1 MANSLHDAGE
11 LISLQK
17 SEAAQI
23 VVLDPTWLCSS
34 VVGQILAPEQLHRE
48 RDRRRPLVNVSDLE
62 AITDCA
68 AHFGAGG
75 GRTLAVLL
83 RELGL
88 CFQVAVSERAAEGY
102 LYFFPA
108 LRKEEVRPTDLFLS
122 NPRHRAGRRLLA
134 RSEADALVP
143 GFFLQLQVRAAQQ
156 VAFRAD
162 TAFEQKLWVDGVLLQ
177 RGPSQAIVE
186 KSRLADGRDAV
197 DILACSAGS
206 EAQLW
211 SQLAAAEDLAL
222 TVLESTCPGTRL
234 DTYAIS
240 EPGLDHAV
248 APAARQGHAK
258 LLSELEAERRS
269 GEAHTIIG
277 GQGYELDA
285 LLGPSDLAAGDG
297 GAAALRE
304 VLEPIAA
311 ELGGFSHASL
321 AKAQLGG
328 VDSRFN
334 APVEALVFGAPVDAA
349 RGIEHYMRVDASTV
363 RSGLNQGV
371 AAVRR
376 EFETAGTE
384 EDNMCLR
391 YVLDEEAGTNRT
403 PFQENLCLDCD
414 AEGSLLECRRRAD
427 GRGMRLADF
436 CSHPKA
442 TASAL
447 TEAHVAALRVYST
460 AAYRSLNNPL
470 RVAREDRPPHGFPV
484 TIALIHDAVKKLRAA
499 SAQADDAHA
508 ELDLWRG
515 MQNRELPDGFMRM
528 GGTEVAPM
536 STTSD
541 LSTAVKYSV
550 SRHAILLR
558 LRTHDFIMRGAD
570 ISFLSAF
577 PAEAEYLFPPLTYCR
592 PTGHTTVLT
601 IDDATFKVV
610 DVVPDMQ

>member
-1 MANSLHDAGE
+1 
-11 LISLQK
+11 
-17 SEAAQI
+17 
-23 VVLDPTWLCSS
+23 LCI
-34 VVGQILAPEQLHRE
+34 G
-48 RDRRRPLVNVSDLE
+48 
-62 AITDCA
+62 CA
-68 AHFGAGG
+68 
-75 GRTLAVLL
+75 L
-83 RELGL
+83 
-88 CFQVAVSERAAEGY
+88 QVAVSERAAEGY

-108 LRKEEVRPTDLFLS
+108 LLEPSERRPARLFLK
-122 NPRHRAGRRLLA
+122 NPHHRAGRRLLA
-134 RSEADALVP
+134 RSDADALVP

-186 KSRLADGRDAV
+186 MSRLADGRDAV
-197 DILACSAGS
+197 DILACSDGS
-206 EAQLW
+206 EGQLW
-211 SQLAAAEDLAL
+211 SQLAAAEDLVL
-222 TVLESTCPGTRL
+222 TVLESTCPGTHL
-234 DTYAIS
+234 DMYAIS

-248 APAARQGHAK
+248 TPAARQGHAK
-258 LLSELEAERRS
+258 LLSELEAEQRS
-269 GEAHTIIG
+269 GETNTIIG
-277 GQGYELDA
+277 GRGYALDA
-285 LLGPSDLAAGDG
+285 LLGPPDLAAEDG

-304 VLEPIAA
+304 LLEPLRQK
-311 ELGGFSHASL
+311 LGGFSQLAS
-321 AKAQLGG
+321 AQLGG
-328 VDSRFN
+328 VESRFN
-334 APVEALVFGAPVDAA
+334 APVEALVFGEPVDAA
-349 RGIEHYMRVDASTV
+349 RGIEHYMRVDVSAV
-363 RSGLNQGV
+363 RYGLNEGV

-384 EDNMCLR
+384 DDIMCLR

-414 AEGSLLECRRRAD
+414 AEGNLLECRRRAD

-442 TASAL
+442 TASGL
-447 TEAHVAALRVYST
+447 TAAHVAALRVYST

-508 ELDLWRG
+508 DLDLWRG
-515 MQNRELPDGFMRM
+515 MQNRELPDGFMRL

-541 LSTAVKYSV
+541 LCTAVKYSV

-592 PTGHTTVLT
+592 PTGHTTVLA
-601 IDDATFKVV
+601 IDDATFRVV